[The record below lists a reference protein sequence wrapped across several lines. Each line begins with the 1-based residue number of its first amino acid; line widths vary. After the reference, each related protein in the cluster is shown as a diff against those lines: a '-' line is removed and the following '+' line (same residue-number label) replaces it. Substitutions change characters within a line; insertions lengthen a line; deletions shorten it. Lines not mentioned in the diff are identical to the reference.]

1 MNRADFAKRN
11 APILELWDAGH
22 SAHEITKTLGFP
34 NRWTV
39 DNVLNAYRPDRER
52 FRSSPRSREPSGRP
66 VHWRTAAIRQLAA
79 KGIYQSEIA
88 RLLDVSRQHVSAVL
102 LGKK

>member
-11 APILELWDAGH
+11 APILKMWDAGH
-22 SAHEITKTLGFP
+22 SAHEITKALGFP
-34 NRWTV
+34 NWWTV
-39 DNVLNAYRPDRER
+39 HNVLNAYRPDRER
-52 FRSSPRSREPSGRP
+52 YREVTAPRGPIRS

-79 KGIYQSEIA
+79 KGVYQSEIA